1 MHTYI
6 DIYTCIY
13 IYTYIHLCICTY
25 IQLHT
30 YIYTYIYIYLQAFL
44 FLGNQTLDTFTF
56 WFIIKSRPSL
66 AYKRHKLISTM
77 CTMKTYHRNPQPT
90 HAHTESAKS
99 CMQTSQTNQHEEAL
113 GTMCTMK
120 TCQRNRDTCPYTGS
134 MSLLHP
140 PITLL
145 LKALTRGSFFNE
157 PTRSSGVV
165 VLCRC

>member
-6 DIYTCIY
+6 HRYIYLY
-13 IYTYIHLCICTY
+13 IYTYIHLCMCTY
-25 IQLHT
+25 IQIHT
-30 YIYTYIYIYLQAFL
+30 YIYIHIYIPTGISF
-44 FLGNQTLDTFTF
+44 FGNQTLDAFTF

-120 TCQRNRDTCPYTGS
+120 TCQEIEI
-134 MSLLHP
+134 LVH
-140 PITLL
+140 TL
-145 LKALTRGSFFNE
+145 APCHCFTRPSPCF
-157 PTRSSGVV
+157 
-165 VLCRC
+165 

>member
-1 MHTYI
+1 M
-6 DIYTCIY
+6 C
-13 IYTYIHLCICTY
+13 IYTYMH
-25 IQLHT
+25 
-30 YIYTYIYIYLQAFL
+30 F
-44 FLGNQTLDTFTF
+44 FFGNQTLDAFTF

-113 GTMCTMK
+113 CTMCAMR
-120 TCQRNRDTCPYTGS
+120 TCQRNRDTCPYTDS

-140 PITLL
+140 PTTLL
-145 LKALTRGSFFNE
+145 LKAASHVEAYSTNQQDHQALSFCAAAEKITMIQFGASQDLHAFE
-157 PTRSSGVV
+157 QPF
-165 VLCRC
+165 

>member
-6 DIYTCIY
+6 YIYLY

-25 IQLHT
+25 IQVH
-30 YIYTYIYIYLQAFL
+30 TYIYIYIHIYIPTGIS
-44 FLGNQTLDTFTF
+44 FLGKRPLDTFTL
-56 WFIIKSRPSL
+56 WFIIKNRPSL

-120 TCQRNRDTCPYTGS
+120 TCQRNRDTCPYTDS

-140 PITLL
+140 PTTLL
-145 LKALTRGSFFNE
+145 LKAA
-157 PTRSSGVV
+157 
-165 VLCRC
+165 